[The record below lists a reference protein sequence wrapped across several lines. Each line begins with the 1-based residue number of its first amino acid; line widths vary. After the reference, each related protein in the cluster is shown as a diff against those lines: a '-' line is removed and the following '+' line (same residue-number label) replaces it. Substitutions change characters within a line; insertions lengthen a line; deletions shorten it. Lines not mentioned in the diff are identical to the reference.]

1 MNHLNK
7 EQLFSIDHAANLL
20 RSGELVA
27 IPTETV
33 YGLAANAF
41 NEDAVRKI
49 YETKGRPS
57 NNPLIVHIKSADEL
71 DKVACEIPALARR
84 MAHEFWPGPLTLILN
99 KRDYISDVVS
109 ANYPTVAVRV
119 PNHPVTLELL
129 KRLDFPLVAPSA
141 NRTNHISP
149 TKPEHVRNSLGKNTP
164 FILEGGSCHEGLE
177 STIIGF
183 QGEDV
188 VLHRQGT
195 LALETLEKFIG
206 KKLIIKSEEQKQTIS
221 PGTSKKHYAPKTPMI
236 LVDEEI
242 RPEHYENQKAGFL
255 TLKPLEFSHEN
266 HHNVALSDSG
276 NLQEAVSNLYSALYT
291 LDAMNLDCIVA
302 ELMPNLGLG
311 LAINDRLK
319 RAAAE

>member
-1 MNHLNK
+1 MNLLDK
-7 EQLFSIDHAANLL
+7 EQLFYIDQAANLL

-41 NEDAVRKI
+41 NDKAVRKI

-57 NNPLIVHIKSADEL
+57 NNPLIVHIKSTDEL
-71 DKVACEIPALARR
+71 DKVACEIPALARKI
-84 MAHEFWPGPLTLILN
+84 AHEFWPGPLTLILS
-99 KRDYISDVVS
+99 KRDHISNLVT
-109 ANYPTVAVRV
+109 ANHPTVAVRV
-119 PNHPVTLELL
+119 PNHPLTLELL

-141 NRTNHISP
+141 NRSNHISP
-149 TKPEHVRNSLGKNTP
+149 TRPEHVRNSLGKNTP
-164 FILEGGSCHEGLE
+164 FILEGGSCQEGLE

-206 KKLIIKSEEQKQTIS
+206 KNLIIRSEEQNQTIS
-221 PGTSKKHYAPKTPMI
+221 PGTSKKHYAPKTLVI

-242 RPEHYENQKAGFL
+242 RPEHYGNQKVGFL

-266 HHNVALSDSG
+266 HYNIALSDSG
-276 NLQEAVSNLYSALYT
+276 NLQEAASNLYNGLYT

-302 ELMPNLGLG
+302 ELMPRFGLG
-311 LAINDRLK
+311 LAMNDRLK
-319 RAAAE
+319 RAAAK